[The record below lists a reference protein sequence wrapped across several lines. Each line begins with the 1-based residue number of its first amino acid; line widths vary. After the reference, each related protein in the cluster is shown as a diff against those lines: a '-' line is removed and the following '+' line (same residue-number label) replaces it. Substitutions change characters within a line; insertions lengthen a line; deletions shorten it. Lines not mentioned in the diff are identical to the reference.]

1 MLSLA
6 TSSFAFSAP
15 TVVPRATLSMAA
27 IEPEMPQ
34 VPETP
39 VPLISTIRVGDK
51 GERELMFWRS
61 KTRCSTS
68 AEWMELH
75 IPRGADLTG
84 HFDVEGAEYV
94 LMRHLMLRGQA

>member
-39 VPLISTIRVGDK
+39 VPLISTIRVGDNK
-51 GERELMFWRS
+51 LAGDASCALPNDSNRLLARPAPVS
-61 KTRCSTS
+61 YT
-68 AEWMELH
+68 H
-75 IPRGADLTG
+75 LT
-84 HFDVEGAEYV
+84 
-94 LMRHLMLRGQA
+94 LPTILRV